1 MWGKGQRID
10 FALMPPSSLIAGRM
24 IFAVVNGAERHGE
37 LIAHF
42 ECETSRLGIAN
53 MMGVGWGATADHA
66 WLLCNKAQVFFG
78 ANALGPS

>member
-1 MWGKGQRID
+1 MAQSGTVN
-10 FALMPPSSLIAGRM
+10 SSLT
-24 IFAVVNGAERHGE
+24 
-37 LIAHF
+37 F

-53 MMGVGWGATADHA
+53 MMSVGWGATADHA